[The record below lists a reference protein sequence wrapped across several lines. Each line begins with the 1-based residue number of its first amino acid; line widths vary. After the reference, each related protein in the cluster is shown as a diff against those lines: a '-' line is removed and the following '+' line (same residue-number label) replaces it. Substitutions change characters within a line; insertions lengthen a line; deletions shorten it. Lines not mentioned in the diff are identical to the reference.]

1 VATREKRNL
10 AEPMARF
17 GPALFSALRNAWND
31 GFAWTRKQPY
41 AVRSTHEPD
50 FQDEKWPA
58 ALQALIGPLTTI
70 RRRILTNRFLAVW
83 MKLWTWILVG
93 LIVAGA
99 FSPKL
104 KWDEVSAAAL
114 IVMGAI
120 AIAILAWRAR
130 PSAYEAACRLD
141 AVASLHDRVS
151 TAVYLG
157 AIENPSG
164 MILRQREDAIK
175 RAARVY
181 PEALF
186 PIRFPDAARRA
197 VILGAVTLCLLVY
210 RIHYKPP
217 MVALLQSTARSQ
229 LVQSILS
236 PIVHAMEKD
245 LRRTMALVNT
255 KQDVKDDKVR
265 PGQSD
270 MATDDLWK
278 SGDQQDNKPEDGQQI
293 SQEANAGDQMQEQ
306 PPSAM
311 QGGQQEASTADSE
324 QQQNGDQQ
332 SQQGNNGSERM
343 GGDTQQQAESQSS
356 ESKQSLSQSLMQA
369 LKNMLSN
376 SQSQQA
382 SNQANQKQPNSP
394 GMPQS
399 GNSRQPG
406 SGEADKKGDSRGS
419 SDAQQKATQN
429 SSSGAGSQQGSKE
442 LKKDQAAI
450 PVNAV
455 PDRVAL
461 ESNGFKEKT
470 LVRMDTGT
478 GTAQLPVRDVS
489 PQAVA
494 VTNGAEQENI
504 PARYRWYV
512 QHYFEHPDSGQNDS
526 GQK

>member
-1 VATREKRNL
+1 MPAREKIKS
-10 AEPMARF
+10 AAPMAQS
-17 GPALFSALRNAWND
+17 GPALFSALKGYWHES
-31 GFAWTRKQPY
+31 FAWSRKQTC
-41 AVRSTHEPD
+41 VSRTTHGPD
-50 FQDEKWPA
+50 FDHEKWPA
-58 ALQALIGPLTTI
+58 ALQSLIDPLTAI
-70 RRRILTNRFLAVW
+70 RRKILTNTFLVGW
-83 MKLWTWILVG
+83 MRLWTWILAG

-104 KWDEVSAAAL
+104 TWAL
-114 IVMGAI
+114 ILAGALVVI
-120 AIAILAWRAR
+120 GAAGVAIVAWRAR

-141 AVASLHDRVS
+141 SVAGLHDRVS
-151 TAVYLG
+151 TAIHLG
-157 AIENPSG
+157 SIENPDG
-164 MILRQREDAIK
+164 MILRQRQDAVV
-175 RAARVY
+175 RAARVN
-181 PEALF
+181 PQSLF
-186 PIRFPDAARRA
+186 PIRMPDAGRRA
-197 VILGAVTLCLLVY
+197 IILGMAAASLLIY

-245 LRRTMALVNT
+245 LQRTMALMNSKPDT
-255 KQDVKDDKVR
+255 QDDKVR

-270 MATDDLWK
+270 TAPDDLWK
-278 SGDQQDNKPEDGQQI
+278 ASDDQASKPEDGQQN
-293 SQEANAGDQMQEQ
+293 SQEANAGDQMQDQ
-306 PPSAM
+306 PPSSM
-311 QGGQQEASTADSE
+311 QSGQGEAKPGDSE
-324 QQQNGDQQ
+324 QQQEGDQQ
-332 SQQGNNGSERM
+332 SQQSSNGSQRM
-343 GGDTQQQAESQSS
+343 SGDAQQQSESQSS
-356 ESKQSLSQSLMQA
+356 DNKQSLSQSLMQA
-369 LKNMLSN
+369 LKNMLSS
-376 SQSQQA
+376 SQNQA

-399 GNSRQPG
+399 GNSHQPG
-406 SGEADKKGDSRGS
+406 SAEADKKGDSRGS
-419 SDAQQKATQN
+419 SDAPQKATQN
-429 SSSGAGSQQGSKE
+429 NSSGAGSQQGSKE

-470 LVRMDTGT
+470 RVRMDTGT

-512 QHYFEHPDSGQNDS
+512 QHYFEHPES

>member
-1 VATREKRNL
+1 VFAGEKIKS
-10 AEPMARF
+10 AAPMAQS
-17 GPALFSALRNAWND
+17 GSALFSAIKSNWNKS
-31 GFAWTRKQPY
+31 FAWSRKQPY
-41 AVRSTHEPD
+41 ISRATHSPD
-50 FQDEKWPA
+50 LEDQKWPA
-58 ALQALIGPLTTI
+58 ALQTLINPLSAI
-70 RRRILTNRFLAVW
+70 RRRILTNTFLIGW
-83 MKLWTWILVG
+83 MKLWTWILAG

-104 KWDEVSAAAL
+104 KWAL
-114 IVMGAI
+114 ILAGALVVIGAI
-120 AIAILAWRAR
+120 AIAIVAWRAR

-141 AVASLHDRVS
+141 SAAGLHDRIS

-157 AIENPSG
+157 SVENPDG
-164 MILRQREDAIK
+164 MILRQREDAVL
-175 RAARVY
+175 RAARVN
-181 PEALF
+181 PPALF
-186 PIRFPDAARRA
+186 PIRMPDAGRRA
-197 VILGAVTLCLLVY
+197 IVFGMAAASLLVY

-245 LRRTMALVNT
+245 LQRTMALMNT
-255 KQDVKDDKVR
+255 KQESQNDKVR

-270 MATDDLWK
+270 TAPDDLWK
-278 SGDQQDNKPEDGQQI
+278 ASDDPASNAENGQQN
-293 SQEANAGDQMQEQ
+293 SQEANAGDQTQDQSPSSMQ
-306 PPSAM
+306 SG
-311 QGGQQEASTADSE
+311 QGEAKPGDSE
-324 QQQNGDQQ
+324 QQQEGDQQ
-332 SQQGNNGSERM
+332 SQQSSKGSERM
-343 GGDTQQQAESQSS
+343 NGDAQQQSESQSA
-356 ESKQSLSQSLMQA
+356 ENKQSLSQSLMQA

-376 SQSQQA
+376 SQNQQA
-382 SNQANQKQPNSP
+382 NNQANQKQPNSP

-406 SGEADKKGDSRGS
+406 AGEADKKGDSRGS

-442 LKKDQAAI
+442 LKKDQVSN

-461 ESNGFKEKT
+461 ESNGFKEQT
-470 LVRMDTGT
+470 RVRMDPGT
-478 GTAQLPVRDVS
+478 GTAQLPVREIS

-512 QHYFEHPDSGQNDS
+512 QHYFEHPET